1 MIQALPYGGYEYVIV
16 PLDLIFATETD
27 SEIGY
32 FVDVD
37 LEHRLALK
45 NKTR

>member
-1 MIQALPYGGYEYVIV
+1 MIQALPSGGYEYVIV
-16 PLDLIFATETD
+16 SLDVMFATETD

-37 LEHRLALK
+37 LEHRVALK